1 MPKAVERG
9 ILVPS
14 PSYEK
19 GAGHEPTIG
28 LSRFVILLNRLR
40 GGIMTRS
47 CLWWLMRVAAVLPLI
62 RVPPSFCQH
71 TENRKLFLLAIKNN
85 KSGLEVHTL
94 FPENRGSID
103 DNKPSQ
109 WPDNKLEPQTLFI
122 PGHSLS
128 SECGDQYFQC
138 QELLVINEYFFQVR
152 NDNREFNIV
161 FVPLENGILLLSYC
175 YDSNNMTLERS
186 IFTVNSSNCSP
197 TVFYNINSKI
207 YTLCISSYE
216 EYVAVYEIQLNSVI
230 KFEGASLIGPLTSIS
245 ISNSLSSSNFSNFII
260 VGHMIFLTIGN
271 TIIVLDVFDMTQTQ
285 QYPELSQCAQ
295 INKLVYTTGAGN
307 QLQLVAY
314 CTDGYIYFD
323 PIYGDWTN
331 KQLFSSNGVPY
342 LCPGSNYRA
351 TLLTNGSLQ
360 LSLRDLLTNIINNV
374 NISSGIC
381 FESQNRTYFAYSD
394 QQHNNVYVYDFIRQN
409 YFPVSPYD
417 CTCQDC
423 PQLLLLEKQY
433 LVIRDANHNLVLD
446 TTTNFSLI
454 INISSGIA
462 DILAVL
468 HSNVYSAITP
478 SPPII
483 STLIN
488 SLDLTSVIRSTRP
501 APIIIHSTSAVA
513 QVSPGNT
520 LSTLF
525 TTQEHTYAIT
535 ASSLITVSG
544 TTRKFSPGMNP
555 GTTST
560 LASSQEYTYASAN
573 TPLAPLFPIHS
584 AIIATISNSNN
595 STSIY
600 SLIAFTTLLPNDNVT
615 VIHTNIP
622 TSVTTHNNSVGII
635 LTVVIGL
642 FVIIV
647 ILVAV
652 AAGFSIQHWRRKW

>member
-1 MPKAVERG
+1 
-9 ILVPS
+9 
-14 PSYEK
+14 
-19 GAGHEPTIG
+19 
-28 LSRFVILLNRLR
+28 
-40 GGIMTRS
+40 MTGS
-47 CLWWLMRVAAVLPLI
+47 CLWWLMHVAAVLPLI

-71 TENRKLFLLAIKNN
+71 TENRKLFLLAIRNN

-109 WPDNKLEPQTLFI
+109 WPDNKLEPHTLFI

-138 QELLVINEYFFQVR
+138 QELLVIDEYFFQVR
-152 NDNREFNIV
+152 NDSREFNIV

-207 YTLCISSYE
+207 YTVCISSYDSE
-216 EYVAVYEIQLNSVI
+216 EYVAVYEIWLNLTGSMI

-245 ISNSLSSSNFSNFII
+245 ISTDSLSSSNFSNFII
-260 VGHMIFLTIGN
+260 VGHMIFFAIGN

-285 QYPELSQCAQ
+285 QYPELPQCAQ
-295 INKLVYTTGAGN
+295 INKLVYTIGAGN
-307 QLQLVAY
+307 QLVAY
-314 CTDGYIYFD
+314 CTDRYIYFD
-323 PIYGDWTN
+323 PMYGDWTN
-331 KQLFSSNGVPY
+331 IQLFSSNGVPY
-342 LCPGSNYRA
+342 LCPDSNYRT

-360 LSLRDLLTNIINNV
+360 LSLSDLLTNTIDNV

-394 QQHNNVYVYDFIRQN
+394 QQHNTVYVYDFIRQN

-417 CTCQDC
+417 CTYQDC

-433 LVIRDANHNLVLD
+433 LVIRDTNHDLVLD
-446 TTTNFSLI
+446 TMTNFSLI

-468 HSNVYSAITP
+468 HNNVYSTITP

-488 SLDLTSVIRSTRP
+488 SLDLTSAIRSTRP
-501 APIIIHSTSAVA
+501 APIIIRSTSAMA

-525 TTQEHTYAIT
+525 TTQSREHTYAIT
-535 ASSLITVSG
+535 ALSLITVSG

-560 LASSQEYTYASAN
+560 LVSSQEYTYYASSI
-573 TPLAPLFPIHS
+573 TPSAPLFPNTQCCHC
-584 AIIATISNSNN
+584 NN
-595 STSIY
+595 
-600 SLIAFTTLLPNDNVT
+600 F
-615 VIHTNIP
+615 
-622 TSVTTHNNSVGII
+622 
-635 LTVVIGL
+635 
-642 FVIIV
+642 
-647 ILVAV
+647 
-652 AAGFSIQHWRRKW
+652 K

>member
-1 MPKAVERG
+1 
-9 ILVPS
+9 
-14 PSYEK
+14 
-19 GAGHEPTIG
+19 
-28 LSRFVILLNRLR
+28 
-40 GGIMTRS
+40 MTGS
-47 CLWWLMRVAAVLPLI
+47 CLWWLMHVAAVLPLI

-71 TENRKLFLLAIKNN
+71 TENRKLFLLAIRNN
-85 KSGLEVHTL
+85 KSGLEVHTF

-109 WPDNKLEPQTLFI
+109 WPDNKLEPHTLFI

-138 QELLVINEYFFQVR
+138 QELLVIDEYFFQVR
-152 NDNREFNIV
+152 NDSREFNIV

-207 YTLCISSYE
+207 YTVCISSYDSE
-216 EYVAVYEIQLNSVI
+216 EYVAVYEIRLNLTGSMI

-260 VGHMIFLTIGN
+260 VGHMIFFAIGN

-285 QYPELSQCAQ
+285 QYPELPQCAQ
-295 INKLVYTTGAGN
+295 INKLVYTIGAGN
-307 QLQLVAY
+307 QLVAY
-314 CTDGYIYFD
+314 CTDRYIYFD
-323 PIYGDWTN
+323 PMYGDWTN
-331 KQLFSSNGVPY
+331 IQLFSSNGVPY
-342 LCPGSNYRA
+342 LCPDGNYRT

-360 LSLRDLLTNIINNV
+360 LSLSDLLTNTIDNV

-394 QQHNNVYVYDFIRQN
+394 QQHNTVYVYDFIRQN

-417 CTCQDC
+417 CTYQDC

-433 LVIRDANHNLVLD
+433 LVIRDTNHDLVLD
-446 TTTNFSLI
+446 TMTNFSLI

-468 HSNVYSAITP
+468 HNNVYSTITP
-478 SPPII
+478 SPSII

-488 SLDLTSVIRSTRP
+488 SLDLTSAIRSTRP
-501 APIIIHSTSAVA
+501 APIIIRSTSAVA

-520 LSTLF
+520 LS

-560 LASSQEYTYASAN
+560 LVSSQEYTYYASAI
-573 TPLAPLFPIHS
+573 TPSAPLFPIHS
-584 AIIATISNSNN
+584 AVIATISNSNN
-595 STSIY
+595 ITSIY
-600 SLIAFTTLLPNDNVT
+600 SLTAFTTLLPNDNVT

-635 LTVVIGL
+635 LTVVIGT

-647 ILVAV
+647 ILVAA
-652 AAGFSIQHWRRKW
+652 AAGMSIQHWRRKW

>member
-1 MPKAVERG
+1 M
-9 ILVPS
+9 
-14 PSYEK
+14 
-19 GAGHEPTIG
+19 
-28 LSRFVILLNRLR
+28 LSRLP
-40 GGIMTRS
+40 IMTRS
-47 CLWWLMRVAAVLPLI
+47 GLWWLIHIAALLPLI

-71 TENRKLFLLAIKNN
+71 TENRKILISLLAIKSN
-85 KSGLEVHTL
+85 KSGLEVHTF
-94 FPENRGSID
+94 FPENRGSIV

-138 QELLVINEYFFQVR
+138 QELLVIDEYFFQVQ
-152 NDNREFNIV
+152 NDSREFNIV
-161 FVPLENGILLLSYC
+161 LVPLENGILLLSYC
-175 YDSNNMTLERS
+175 YDSNNIILERS

-207 YTLCISSYE
+207 YTVCISSHE
-216 EYVAVYEIQLNSVI
+216 EYHNVAVYEVRLNLTGLMI
-230 KFEGASLIGPLTSIS
+230 KFEGASLIGPLTSIN

-260 VGHMIFLTIGN
+260 VGHMIIFAIGN
-271 TIIVLDVFDMTQTQ
+271 TIVVLDVFDMTQTQ
-285 QYPELSQCAQ
+285 QYPELPQCAQ
-295 INKLVYTTGAGN
+295 INKLVYTRN
-307 QLQLVAY
+307 QLVAY
-314 CTDGYIYFD
+314 CTDRYSCFD
-323 PIYGDWTN
+323 PVYGDWTN
-331 KQLFSSNGVPY
+331 VQLFSSNGVPY
-342 LCPGSNYRA
+342 LCPDSNYRA
-351 TLLTNGSLQ
+351 TLFTNGSLR
-360 LSLRDLLTNIINNV
+360 LSLRDLLINTINNV

-381 FESQNRTYFAYSD
+381 FEFQNRTYFAYSD
-394 QQHNNVYVYDFIRQN
+394 RQHNNVYVYDFIRQN

-417 CTCQDC
+417 CTYQDC

-433 LVIRDANHNLVLD
+433 LVIRDANHDLVLD
-446 TTTNFSLI
+446 NMKNFNLI

-501 APIIIHSTSAVA
+501 APIIIRSTSAMA
-513 QVSPGNT
+513 QVSAGNT

-555 GTTST
+555 STTPT
-560 LASSQEYTYASAN
+560 LVSSQEYTYYTSAI
-573 TPLAPLFPIHS
+573 TPSAPLFPIHS
-584 AIIATISNSNN
+584 AVIATISNSNN
-595 STSIY
+595 ITSIY
-600 SLIAFTTLLPNDNVT
+600 SLTAFTTLLPNDNVT

-635 LTVVIGL
+635 LTVVIGM

-647 ILVAV
+647 ILVTV

>member
-1 MPKAVERG
+1 MLKEVERTWDRDFPS
-9 ILVPS
+9 LVPS

-19 GAGHEPTIG
+19 GAGHETRTFP
-28 LSRFVILLNRLR
+28 RFQVCNPVESLNRLP

-47 CLWWLMRVAAVLPLI
+47 CLWWLMHVAAVLPLI

-71 TENRKLFLLAIKNN
+71 AENRQLFLLAIRNN

-109 WPDNKLEPQTLFI
+109 WPNNKLEPHTLFI

-152 NDNREFNIV
+152 NDSREFNIV

-175 YDSNNMTLERS
+175 YGSNNITLERS

-207 YTLCISSYE
+207 YTVCISSYE
-216 EYVAVYEIQLNSVI
+216 EYVAVYEIRLNLTGSMI
-230 KFEGASLIGPLTSIS
+230 KFEGASLIGPLTSIG
-245 ISNSLSSSNFSNFII
+245 ISTDSLSSSNFSNFII
-260 VGHMIFLTIGN
+260 VGHMIFFAIGN
-271 TIIVLDVFDMTQTQ
+271 NIIVLDVFDMTQTQ
-285 QYPELSQCAQ
+285 QYPELPHCAQ
-295 INKLVYTTGAGN
+295 INKLVYTIGAGN
-307 QLQLVAY
+307 QLVAY
-314 CTDGYIYFD
+314 CTDRYSCFD
-323 PIYGDWTN
+323 LVYGDWTN
-331 KQLFSSNGVPY
+331 MQLFSSNGVPY
-342 LCPGSNYRA
+342 LCPDSNYKA

-360 LSLRDLLTNIINNV
+360 LSLSDLLTNTINIV

-394 QQHNNVYVYDFIRQN
+394 QQHNNVYVYDFFTQN
-409 YFPVSPYD
+409 YFRVSPYD
-417 CTCQDC
+417 CTYQDC

-468 HSNVYSAITP
+468 HSNIYSAITP

-488 SLDLTSVIRSTRP
+488 SLDLTSAIRSTRP
-501 APIIIHSTSAVA
+501 APIIIRSTSAVA

-560 LASSQEYTYASAN
+560 LVSSQEYTYASAI
-573 TPLAPLFPIHS
+573 TPSPPIISTLINSLDLTSVIRSTRPAPIIIHS
-584 AIIATISNSNN
+584 
-595 STSIY
+595 TS
-600 SLIAFTTLLPNDNVT
+600 
-615 VIHTNIP
+615 
-622 TSVTTHNNSVGII
+622 
-635 LTVVIGL
+635 
-642 FVIIV
+642 
-647 ILVAV
+647 AV
-652 AAGFSIQHWRRKW
+652 AQVSPGS

>member
-1 MPKAVERG
+1 MYVESTHRADR
-9 ILVPS
+9 S
-14 PSYEK
+14 
-19 GAGHEPTIG
+19 
-28 LSRFVILLNRLR
+28 
-40 GGIMTRS
+40 GGTMTRS
-47 CLWWLMRVAAVLPLI
+47 GLWWLMHVAALLPLI
-62 RVPPSFCQH
+62 RVPSFCQH
-71 TENRKLFLLAIKNN
+71 TESRKILTSLLAIKSN

-94 FPENRGSID
+94 FPENRGSIV

-122 PGHSLS
+122 SGHSLS

-138 QELLVINEYFFQVR
+138 QELLVINAFFQVR
-152 NDNREFNIV
+152 NDSREFNIV
-161 FVPLENGILLLSYC
+161 FVPLKNGILLLSYC

-207 YTLCISSYE
+207 YTVCISSYE
-216 EYVAVYEIQLNSVI
+216 EYHNMAVYEVRLNLTGSMI

-260 VGHMIFLTIGN
+260 VGHMIIFAIGN
-271 TIIVLDVFDMTQTQ
+271 TIVVLDVFDMTQTQ
-285 QYPELSQCAQ
+285 QYPELPQCAQ
-295 INKLVYTTGAGN
+295 INKLVYTRN
-307 QLQLVAY
+307 QLVAY
-314 CTDGYIYFD
+314 CTDRYSCFD
-323 PIYGDWTN
+323 PVYGDWTN
-331 KQLFSSNGVPY
+331 VQLFSSNGVPY
-342 LCPGSNYRA
+342 ICPGSNYRA
-351 TLLTNGSLQ
+351 TLFTNGSLQ
-360 LSLRDLLTNIINNV
+360 LSLRDLLTNTINNV

-394 QQHNNVYVYDFIRQN
+394 QQHNNVYVYDFFTQN

-433 LVIRDANHNLVLD
+433 LVIRDANHDLVLD

-468 HSNVYSAITP
+468 HSNVYGAITP

-501 APIIIHSTSAVA
+501 APIIIRSTSAVA
-513 QVSPGNT
+513 QVSAGNT
-520 LSTLF
+520 LS

-560 LASSQEYTYASAN
+560 LVSSPEYTYASAI
-573 TPLAPLFPIHS
+573 TPSAPLFPIHS
-584 AIIATISNSNN
+584 AVIATISNSNN
-595 STSIY
+595 ITPVY
-600 SLIAFTTLLPNDNVT
+600 SLTAFTTLLPNDNVT

-635 LTVVIGL
+635 LTVAIGL

-647 ILVAV
+647 ILVAA
-652 AAGFSIQHWRRKW
+652 AAGFSIQHWRRKR